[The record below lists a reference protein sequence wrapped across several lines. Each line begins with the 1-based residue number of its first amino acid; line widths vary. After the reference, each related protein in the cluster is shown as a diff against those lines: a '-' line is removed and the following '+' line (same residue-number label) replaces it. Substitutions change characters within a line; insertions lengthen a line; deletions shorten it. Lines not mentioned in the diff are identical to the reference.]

1 MHIICKNCQ
10 QLVSAKY
17 CGQCGQEASTHK
29 ISSHFL
35 WHDIQHGFFHV
46 DKGIL
51 YTLKELFT
59 RPGFSIK
66 EYLEGK
72 RVQHFKPISLVIILA
87 GIWGLLYHYLPS
99 SDTHTVA
106 ENSTR
111 ISLISKW
118 LRDHYSIAELINLPF
133 YALASFV
140 VFRIY
145 NYWEHLVINAF
156 LIAQKI
162 VIGILV
168 LPILVSLK
176 DETAQKIASLM
187 MTLISFSLFYWT
199 NSQLFAVYTKLKVFA
214 LTIVVF
220 AILFA
225 ETFLFQS
232 ILTNI

>member
-1 MHIICKNCQ
+1 MDIICKNCQ

-17 CGQCGQEASTHK
+17 CGQCGQAASTHK

-35 WHDIQHGFFHV
+35 WHDIQHGFFHI
-46 DKGIL
+46 DKGL
-51 YTLKELFT
+51 FYTLKELYT
-59 RPGFSIK
+59 RPGFTIK

-72 RVQHFKPISLVIILA
+72 RVKHFKPISLVIILA

-99 SDTHTVA
+99 SDTHSVA
-106 ENSTR
+106 ENTTR
-111 ISLISKW
+111 TTLISKW
-118 LRDHYSIAELINLPF
+118 LRDHYSIAELINMPF

-162 VIGILV
+162 VIGILL

-176 DETAQKIASLM
+176 DDTAQKIASSM
-187 MTLISFSLFYWT
+187 MTFISFLLIFWT
-199 NSQLFAVYTKLKVFA
+199 NSQLFAVHSKLKVFA
-214 LTIVVF
+214 LTVVVF

-225 ETFLFQS
+225 ETFVLKV
-232 ILTNI
+232 ILTNL

>member
-1 MHIICKNCQ
+1 M
-10 QLVSAKY
+10 V
-17 CGQCGQEASTHK
+17 
-29 ISSHFL
+29 
-35 WHDIQHGFFHV
+35 FFHF
-46 DKGIL
+46 DKGIF
-51 YTLKELFT
+51 YTIKEIFT
-59 RPGFSIK
+59 RPGYAIK

-72 RVQHFKPISLVIILA
+72 RVKHFKPISLVIILA

-99 SDTHTVA
+99 SDTHSVA
-106 ENSTR
+106 ENTTR

-162 VIGILV
+162 VVGILV

-176 DETAQKIASLM
+176 DDTEQKVASILM
-187 MTLISFSLFYWT
+187 SLISFSLFYWT
-199 NSQLFAVYTKLKVFA
+199 NSQLFAVHSKLKVLA
-214 LTIVVF
+214 LTVVVF

-225 ETFLFQS
+225 ETLLFNT
-232 ILTNI
+232 ILSNL

>member
-1 MHIICKNCQ
+1 MEIICKNCKH
-10 QLVSAKY
+10 LVGEKY

-29 ISSHFL
+29 ISGHFL
-35 WHDIQHGFFHV
+35 WHDIQHGFFHF

-51 YTLKELFT
+51 YTLRELFT
-59 RPGFSIK
+59 RPGFTIK

-72 RVQHFKPISLVIILA
+72 RVKHFKPISLVIILA

-99 SDTHTVA
+99 SNTHSVA
-106 ENSTR
+106 ENTTR
-111 ISLISKW
+111 LALITKW

-162 VIGILV
+162 VISIV
-168 LPILVSLK
+168 MLPILVSLK
-176 DETAQKIASLM
+176 DHNTQIIASVM
-187 MTLISFSLFYWT
+187 MALISFSLVYWS
-199 NSQLFAVYTKLKVFA
+199 NSQLFSVFSKLKVFA
-214 LTIVVF
+214 LTVVVY
-220 AILFA
+220 AILYA
-225 ETFLFQS
+225 ETLLFNT
-232 ILTNI
+232 ILSNL